1 MSDTRS
7 TNPSDSA
14 DRVARIEV
22 ALRPDAPDQTLLRR
36 IQEAGLTAVREAR
49 ARRVYLLEGDLT
61 PEAVQQIA
69 GRELSDPVAES
80 VHVAWSTG
88 EVRTLPRSASV
99 EVHPRPGVMD
109 PVALSA
115 LAELQAAGFPVR
127 SVRTARRYLAIGES
141 IDDDALARC
150 VSQALANAGVD
161 EVIPG
166 SAGVTPAPRP
176 KSAENAL
183 RRVPIRGQ
191 SDESL
196 LELSRRGHL
205 FLNLAEMQAIR
216 AHFDALQRDP
226 TDLEME
232 TIAQTWSE
240 HCVHKTLKSAVRYR
254 GSAFPDAD
262 GRTDSGEV
270 EVRFG
275 NLLKDTIAAATHAL
289 IAERRGPECLSVFV
303 DNAGVIGLDESHGI
317 AFKVETHNRPSA
329 IEPYGG
335 AATGIGGCIRD
346 VMGCGLGARPI
357 ANTDVFC
364 VAPGDWP
371 AAVLPRGVLH
381 PDRVLR
387 GVVRGVADYGN
398 RMGIPTVNGA
408 VQFDPRYL
416 GNPLVFC
423 GCVGLIPRNRVEK
436 RVAAGDSI
444 VVAGGRTG
452 RDGIHGAT
460 FSSAEITD
468 THAGEFSSAV
478 QVGNAITQKR
488 LLDALLAARDATGGC
503 LYSAVTDCGAGGLS
517 SAVGEMG
524 ATVGA
529 DVELDGVLLK
539 YAGLRYDEI
548 WISEAQERMVLAVP
562 PERLAALERIFQ
574 AEQVEFSVIGRFG
587 LTDEHGA
594 ARLRVRHADVVVG
607 DLAMD
612 FLHDGLPK
620 REATAAWRAGAA
632 KPIDQAARRDWPTRL
647 LQALSCTNTKSREWI
662 IRSYDHEVQGASV
675 IKPLMGPGAGPCDAA
690 VLRPIPGSQ
699 RGIAIGC
706 GLAPHLSDVDP
717 YWMACAAIDE
727 AIRNVVCVGGDPAQL
742 ALLDNFSWGRCDDEE
757 VYGALV
763 RACRACHD
771 SALIHGAPFISGKD
785 SLSNEFA
792 LHAADVPA
800 LLDELRRRGVTEAI
814 LERIRRTGRLMIPH
828 TLLISAV
835 AVVPDVRRCLSSDLK
850 QPGAALLAVGGL
862 PETGYSRRTADRVHR
877 FVAAQIADGHIR
889 ACHDMSGGG
898 VLTAVAEMAIGGR
911 RGVQLAE
918 ELAASAAAWGRVVAG
933 YVVEAPDPA
942 LLMQRAA
949 DASVAIR
956 SLGVVR
962 EDDRFVADGAE
973 LRVGD
978 LAAAWRGRDV

>member
-1 MSDTRS
+1 MPDLRQHT
-7 TNPSDSA
+7 PADPA
-14 DRVARIEV
+14 DRVVRVEV
-22 ALRPDAPDQTLLRR
+22 ADHPDAADRALLRKV
-36 IQEAGLTAVREAR
+36 QEAGLTTAREVRS
-49 ARRVYLLEGDLT
+49 RRVYLLQGDLT
-61 PEAVQQIA
+61 PDAVQRIA
-69 GRELSDPVAES
+69 RHELSDPVSES
-80 VHVAWSTG
+80 AHIAWTSD
-88 EVRTLPRSASV
+88 EVWTPPATASA

-115 LAELQAAGFPVR
+115 LAELQAAGFAVR
-127 SVRTARRYLAIGES
+127 SVRTARRFLAVGEPL
-141 IDDDALARC
+141 DDDTLATC
-150 VSQALANAGVD
+150 ISQALSNASVD
-161 EVIPG
+161 EVVPG
-166 SAGVTPAPRP
+166 TAGVTPAPLPSPADGTLRHV
-176 KSAENAL
+176 AL
-183 RRVPIRGQ
+183 RGL
-191 SDESL
+191 SDDAL
-196 LELSRRGHL
+196 QDLSRRGHL
-205 FLNLAEMQAIR
+205 FLNLTEMRAIQS
-216 AHFDALQRDP
+216 HYDSLGRDP
-226 TDLEME
+226 TDLELE

-254 GSAFPDAD
+254 GAPFPDAD
-262 GRTDSGEV
+262 GRTSEGEI
-270 EVRFG
+270 ELRFG

-303 DNAGVIGLDESHGI
+303 DNAGIIGFDESYAV

-335 AATGIGGCIRD
+335 AATGVGGCIRD

-364 VAPGDWP
+364 VAPADWP
-371 AAVLPRGVLH
+371 AAALPRGVLH

-416 GNPLVFC
+416 GNPLVYC

-436 RVAAGDSI
+436 RVAAGDVI

-478 QVGNAITQKR
+478 QIGNAITQKR
-488 LLDALLAARDATGGC
+488 LLDALLAARDASAGC
-503 LYSAVTDCGAGGLS
+503 LYTAVTDCGAGGLS

-562 PERLAALERIFQ
+562 PAHMAALEQIFR
-574 AEQVEFSVIGRFG
+574 AEEVEFSVIGRFG
-587 LTDEHGA
+587 LTDETGA
-594 ARLRVRHADVVVG
+594 PRLRVRYAGVVVG
-607 DLAMD
+607 ELAMD

-620 REATAAWRAGAA
+620 REATATWRSTPAPPAVTDEPREWRAH
-632 KPIDQAARRDWPTRL
+632 L
-647 LQALSCTNTKSREWI
+647 LRSLSCANTVSREWI
-662 IRSYDHEVQGASV
+662 IRSYDHEVQGGSV

-690 VLRPIPGSQ
+690 VLHPIPRSP
-699 RGIAIGC
+699 RGVAIGC

-727 AIRNVVCVGGDPAQL
+727 AIRNVVSVGGDPAQL

-763 RACRACHD
+763 RAGRACHD
-771 SALIHGAPFISGKD
+771 SALIHAAPFISGKD

-792 LHAADVPA
+792 LHAADVPTVI
-800 LLDELRRRGVTEAI
+800 DELRRRGVAQPI

-835 AVVPDVRRCLSSDLK
+835 ALVTDVRLCISSDLK
-850 QPGAALLAVGGL
+850 QPGSSLLAVGGL
-862 PETGYSRRTADRVHR
+862 PETGYSRRAADRTHR
-877 FVAAQIADGHIR
+877 LVAALIADGR
-889 ACHDMSGGG
+889 VRSCHDISTGGM
-898 VLTAVAEMAIGGR
+898 LTTIAEMAIGGR
-911 RGVQLAE
+911 RGVSLDAGCAE
-918 ELAASAAAWGRVVAG
+918 SAAAWRPVVAG
-933 YVVEAPDPA
+933 YVIETPDAA
-942 LLMQRAA
+942 LVLRRAA
-949 DASVAIR
+949 EASVVIR
-956 SLGVVR
+956 SVGIVCD
-962 EDDRFVADGAE
+962 DDRIVAGSAE
-973 LRVGD
+973 LRTSD
-978 LAAAWRGRDV
+978 LAAAWRGREP